1 MQLGIVVPVE
11 QSASVKASGYDFVEE
26 TVPRLLQGQ
35 VADEQWTGA
44 RRAAG
49 CVLPLIAAN
58 MLVPGSL
65 KITGPDALMD
75 KLRPYIQR
83 VVGRAAKVGMKTL
96 VFGSAPARNV
106 PEGFDRKQAKR
117 QILEFVRM
125 ATNVCMSHGIT
136 LVCEPINSR
145 DGNII
150 TTVREAMEYVW
161 EIDHPNF
168 QCLVDSYHFCVDDE
182 PLENLREAMPWIR
195 HVHLADVEN
204 RVPPGISGK
213 DDYRPFFAVLK
224 EGGYDAPLSVETFD
238 YAPLLDEAPRVAE
251 FLRKQWAEA

>member
-1 MQLGIVVPVE
+1 MQLGLVVPVE
-11 QSASVKASGYDFVEE
+11 QSAAVKACGYDFVEE

-35 VADEQWTGA
+35 IPDEQWTGA
-44 RRAAG
+44 KRARD
-49 CVLPLIAAN
+49 CVLPLLAAN

-65 KITGPDALMD
+65 KITGPDASME

-83 VVGRAAKVGMKTL
+83 VVGRAAQVGMKTL

-106 PEGFDRKQAKR
+106 PGGFDRKQAKR

-125 ATNVCMSHGIT
+125 TTNVCTSHGIT
-136 LVCEPINSR
+136 LVCEPINSI

-168 QCLVDSYHFCVDDE
+168 QCLVDSYHFWVDKE
-182 PLENLREAMPWIR
+182 PLDNLREAMPWIR

-204 RVPPGISGK
+204 RVPPGISGN

-224 EGGYDAPLSVETFD
+224 EGGYDGPLSVETFD
-238 YAPLLDEAPRVAE
+238 YAPLLDQAPRVAE
-251 FLRKQWAEA
+251 FLRKQWEES